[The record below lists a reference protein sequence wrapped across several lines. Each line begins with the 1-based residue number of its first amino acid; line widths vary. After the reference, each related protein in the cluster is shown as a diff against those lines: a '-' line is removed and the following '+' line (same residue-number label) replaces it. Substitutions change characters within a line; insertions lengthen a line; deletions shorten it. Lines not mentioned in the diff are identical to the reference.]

1 MRISDWRSVVCSSGL
16 FARVTNL
23 DNGKSVVVRVNDRGP
38 FHEGRI
44 IDLSYAAAVKI
55 GIRDRGVGRVEVV
68 GLSHGENARNDPGAV
83 AADQPASPAPTVAAT
98 TTGHGALQLP
108 RAAERRVGK
117 E

>member
-44 IDLSYAAAVKI
+44 IALSYAAAVQI
-55 GIRDRGVGRVEVV
+55 GIRARGFGRVEVV
-68 GLSHGENARNDPGAV
+68 GLSHGENARNDPAAV
-83 AADQPASPAPTVAAT
+83 AADQTGSPSRPAES
-98 TTGHGALQLP
+98 
-108 RAAERRVGK
+108 RVGDGVGCVSITGDDVTF
-117 E
+117 